1 MDVTKLLEADHRKVE
16 DLFEKIEKAEGE
28 KRQPL
33 IDELT
38 TALQAHMQLEEQLLY
53 PAMGPVTGE
62 DAVQEANTE
71 HDLARKI
78 LADVLA
84 LAPDEPGFGAALD
97 ATRAGISHHVKEEEG
112 EIFPK
117 LREDAT
123 VLDRIEGEFMSM
135 RNELGLPADAEAI
148 AAATNKRELQTTAKD
163 AGVEGSSSMTKTQL
177 ADAVAAELGMD

>member
-1 MDVTKLLEADHRKVE
+1 MDFTRLLEADHRQVE
-16 DLFEKIEKAEGE
+16 DLFDKIEKAGGE
-28 KRQPL
+28 QRRPL

-38 TALQAHMQLEEQLLY
+38 DALQAHMQLEEQVLY

-62 DAVQEANTE
+62 EAVLEANTE

-97 ATRAGISHHVKEEEG
+97 AAKAGISHHVREEEG

-117 LREDAT
+117 LRKDAS
-123 VLDRIEGEFMSM
+123 VLGRIEPEFLSM
-135 RNELGLPADAEAI
+135 RNELGLPTDATAI
-148 AAATNKRELQTTAKD
+148 AAATSKRDLQSTARD
-163 AGVEGSSSMTKTQL
+163 AGVAGSSSMTKTQL